1 MKMGIIQLEPTNLPP
16 EVQSLL
22 DRVPLEYMRDLAL
35 DLAWAAMIA
44 PRRPDALHQVVAE
57 WEATLE
63 EIELAGDDLSEVLRA
78 RKEAQAGVGMT
89 LDELHAYLT
98 SDSTL

>member
-1 MKMGIIQLEPTNLPP
+1 MGIIQLEPTNLPP

-63 EIELAGDDLSEVLRA
+63 EIELAGDDLREVLRA

-98 SDSTL
+98 SDSTR

>member
-1 MKMGIIQLEPTNLPP
+1 MGIIQLEPTNLPP

-89 LDELHAYLT
+89 LDELHAHLT